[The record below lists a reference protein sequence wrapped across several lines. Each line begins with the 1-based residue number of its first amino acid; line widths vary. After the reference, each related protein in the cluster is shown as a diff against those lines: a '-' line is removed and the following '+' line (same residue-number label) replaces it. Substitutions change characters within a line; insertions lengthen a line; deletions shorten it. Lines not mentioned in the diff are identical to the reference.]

1 MSTYSFENIKR
12 NNNLFRLLKHPQ
24 NSNEPHSHNFL
35 ELAYLT
41 DGTCTHILNGKSTT
55 LIPGDYVI
63 IDYNSVHCYNCGDSK
78 PFTLID
84 CIFKPEFIDRSLKD
98 CNSFK
103 NLVSSYQIGIDYSS
117 LSFNPTDYTFHDNNG
132 FIKQLLMLM
141 IYEHDNKKS
150 GYFDIARYSLSQIF
164 IMTLRELSGM
174 NPNRLSELV
183 KYMIDSC
190 KNRYNE
196 KKLLDSLSRE
206 LHYAKPYLSTKFK
219 NEFHKNFKDYLLD
232 IRIDNACRLLTNTN
246 KNVSEVAML
255 VGYNDVSFFI
265 KTFKL
270 KTNITPEQFRKTS
283 QAPISFS

>member
-132 FIKQLLMLM
+132 FIKQLLMLCFM
-141 IYEHDNKKS
+141 NTITKRAA
-150 GYFDIARYSLSQIF
+150 IL
-164 IMTLRELSGM
+164 TLQ
-174 NPNRLSELV
+174 
-183 KYMIDSC
+183 DT
-190 KNRYNE
+190 
-196 KKLLDSLSRE
+196 
-206 LHYAKPYLSTKFK
+206 A
-219 NEFHKNFKDYLLD
+219 
-232 IRIDNACRLLTNTN
+232 
-246 KNVSEVAML
+246 
-255 VGYNDVSFFI
+255 
-265 KTFKL
+265 
-270 KTNITPEQFRKTS
+270 FRKS
-283 QAPISFS
+283 LL